1 MRIPVMIVA
10 RAAFV
15 DKGVCQPI
23 IPREPSGQFEKERFP
38 TRNVAAGEIFLPL
51 WRIFLLLI
59 SLVFKDLVFH
69 EVVHG
74 EEFLNGVSTH
84 QEGNV
89 FVIRVRQGFYCPKF
103 PPRR

>member
-1 MRIPVMIVA
+1 MRVKNDNTRVKDIEIPVMIVA
-10 RAAFV
+10 RATFV
-15 DKGVCQPI
+15 DKGVCQPV
-23 IPREPSGQFEKERFP
+23 IPREPFRQFEKERFP

-51 WRIFLLLI
+51 WRIFLPLI

-74 EEFLNGVSTH
+74 EEFLHGVSTH

-89 FVIRVRQGFYCPKF
+89 FVIRVR
-103 PPRR
+103 